1 MHPILCKIL
10 GGHRFNNLY
19 LNCWE
24 ETGLYHYKNK
34 CIRCGKVKEWT
45 IPTSCIFGPTYEE
58 RLKAE
63 IDRLAKQS
71 EEERNKT
78 NGQTTKNS

>member
-10 GGHRFNNLY
+10 GGHRFNDRY

-34 CIRCGKVKEWT
+34 CVRCGKVMEWT
-45 IPTSCIFGPTYEE
+45 IPTSCIFGPTYED
-58 RLKAE
+58 RLKKAIKDAE
-63 IDRLAKQS
+63 A
-71 EEERNKT
+71 ERKAAETANVT
-78 NGQTTKNS
+78 IEN